1 MSLLPTLLAQI
12 GPIEATPAWPALG
25 ALFILALLTAAV
37 WWSALRERS
46 ENAELKERLAAIVGN
61 DAHSTPEERA
71 QQSTFAWI
79 VATLERA
86 NAENAAR
93 QQEAENERKA
103 RAELYVELWNLR
115 DMLATLRTDA
125 QTAQQRAESEREDLM
140 ARLRGLEGE
149 IGELKGMLDSRDG
162 ELVAERKAKEEAL
175 AEAHRL
181 RAEVQRL
188 QAELQ
193 QLQGRVATLEN
204 VTGGA
209 A

>member
-1 MSLLPTLLAQI
+1 MT
-12 GPIEATPAWPALG
+12 GIEATVAWPSI
-25 ALFILALLTAAV
+25 FALLVSLLMAV
-37 WWSALRERS
+37 GVGISAQRAGAET
-46 ENAELKERLAAIVGN
+46 NALKERLAAVLGQPAP
-61 DAHSTPEERA
+61 DVAEGRA
-71 QQSTFAWI
+71 RESTFEMI
-79 VATLERA
+79 VASLESA
-86 NAENAAR
+86 KEDIVAR

-149 IGELKGMLDSRDG
+149 IGKLKGMLDSRDG

-175 AEAHRL
+175 AEAYRL